1 MVVAG
6 SSASKGFSL
15 CCRGQKKQ
23 GPNYFGLEQS
33 KAFGQKHANVT
44 TPLRIGLVDSSHQ
57 PLVPRSYCRPSF
69 FIPRSLSSPSTTPTT
84 TFSSTSLHQSTPFL
98 FFSHLLPVCLVNNSP
113 WSHTLATSF
122 VVAWSK
128 LRACPSSSVVMA
140 KARSQLRFPRGAPS
154 FWLGLSSS
162 SFSSPAL

>member
-1 MVVAG
+1 MRKGVGG
-6 SSASKGFSL
+6 SGGEFGIKRIHLVLQGP
-15 CCRGQKKQ
+15 KKQ

-44 TPLRIGLVDSSHQ
+44 TPLRIGFVDSFHQ
-57 PLVPRSYCRPSF
+57 PLVPPSSILHSSLFVLSFYNTHHHF
-69 FIPRSLSSPSTTPTT
+69 FFN
-84 TFSSTSLHQSTPFL
+84 FSSTPFP
-98 FFSHLLPVCLVNNSP
+98 FSSHLLLVCLVHNSL

-154 FWLGLSSS
+154 SWLGLSSS
-162 SFSSPAL
+162 LLSSPAL

>member
-1 MVVAG
+1 ML
-6 SSASKGFSL
+6 GFSW

-23 GPNYFGLEQS
+23 GPNYFG
-33 KAFGQKHANVT
+33 AFGQHARQPSLRLFVLASWTALTNLLFAPIAVPHSSFLVLC
-44 TPLRIGLVDSSHQ
+44 PLLLQHPPPIYLQLLFINQRHF
-57 PLVPRSYCRPSF
+57 CSF
-69 FIPRSLSSPSTTPTT
+69 LICY
-84 TFSSTSLHQSTPFL
+84 L
-98 FFSHLLPVCLVNNSP
+98 FCLVNNSP

-122 VVAWSK
+122 VVVWSK

-140 KARSQLRFPRGAPS
+140 KIQPQLRFLRGAPS